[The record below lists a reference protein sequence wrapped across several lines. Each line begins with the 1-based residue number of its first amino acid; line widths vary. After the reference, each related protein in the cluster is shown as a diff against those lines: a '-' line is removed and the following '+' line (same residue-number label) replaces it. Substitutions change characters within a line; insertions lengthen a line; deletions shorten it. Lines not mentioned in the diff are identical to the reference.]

1 MNDYMDENNEPF
13 KIYDKDFKLGLR
25 KKKYQSV
32 PSRLALPRMSLFQ
45 NINYSRG
52 SHRRDARY
60 RIIQGR
66 IYNFLERP
74 RGFLAIFYHI
84 MVFFMILVCLALS
97 IFTTIPSYVNEASFS
112 LYRMEVLVVL
122 WLTFE
127 FAVRLWSAGVRS
139 RYQGL
144 LGRLKFMTGTF
155 CIIDLITITASVIAL
170 CQGAPRREFAVSTL
184 RVLRFF
190 QILRMLRMDRRGG
203 SWKLLGSVV
212 YAHRQELITSVYIG
226 FLGLTFSAFLV
237 YLVERDV
244 NEQFSNFA
252 KALWWGVITMCT
264 IGYGDSVP
272 ITWEGKLI
280 GSIVTL
286 LSYSFFALPAGILGS
301 GFALKVQQQ
310 QRQKHMISRFQP
322 AASLIQSAWRYY
334 AADENSTA
342 VATWKIHEI
351 PIHLPSPTSSFKVQ
365 SPLRRLPSRR
375 RRSQTIHSPADILHI
390 ESAKSGRYLTV
401 FNDKSV
407 ESTDEDCTRTPK
419 CNTLLKKHKIAIR
432 FIRMLKFMV
441 ARRKFKEALKPYDV
455 KDVLE
460 QYAAGHADLLMRVK
474 NIHARLDLILGGK
487 RAPKIKDAAKICL
500 ASRVVKMERQ
510 VTGIEDKLD
519 LLIRQYMEDRR
530 RKENERE
537 DTSELTPVLEAVNAE
552 SINKREKESI
562 SAAVKE
568 AKKANRTSLPSII
581 YQPHLPANINYP
593 PHRDLKLPPPQ
604 QRPDSAIIFIDDLG
618 KVQEE
623 DIFDEEEEFSE
634 GMYASVEE
642 YLGWT

>member
-1 MNDYMDENNEPF
+1 
-13 KIYDKDFKLGLR
+13 
-25 KKKYQSV
+25 
-32 PSRLALPRMSLFQ
+32 MSLLGKSIQ
-45 NINYSRG
+45 YPRG

-66 IYNFLERP
+66 VYNFLERP
-74 RGFLAIFYHI
+74 RGVIAICYHI
-84 MVFFMILVCLALS
+84 MVFFMVFSCLALS
-97 IFTTIPSYVNEASFS
+97 IFATIPEFERDAAFS
-112 LYRMEVLVVL
+112 LYRMEVLVVIWFAL
-122 WLTFE
+122 E
-127 FAVRLWSAGVRS
+127 FIVRLWAAGVRS

-144 LGRLKFMTGTF
+144 LGRLKFMTSTF
-155 CIIDLITITASVIAL
+155 CVIDLITISASLMAL
-170 CQGAPRREFAVSTL
+170 CQGAPRRVFATSSL
-184 RVLRFF
+184 RALRFF

-212 YAHRQELITSVYIG
+212 YAHRQELLTSVYIG
-226 FLGLTFSAFLV
+226 FLGLTFSSFLV

-272 ITWEGKLI
+272 VTWQGKVI

-310 QRQKHMISRFQP
+310 QRQKHMISRYQP
-322 AASLIQSAWRYY
+322 AASLIQSIWRFY
-334 AADENSTA
+334 ASDDNSTA

-351 PIHLPSPTSSFKVQ
+351 PIHMPSPTSSFKVQ

-375 RRSQTIHSPADILHI
+375 RRSQTINAPTDIINI
-390 ESAKSGRYLTV
+390 ESAKSGRYLSV
-401 FNDKSV
+401 FNDKTA
-407 ESTDEDCTRTPK
+407 ESTDEDYKPKRTQ
-419 CNTLLKKHKIAIR
+419 LLRKHKIAIR

-487 RAPKIKDAAKICL
+487 RAPKIKDASKICL

-510 VTGIEDKLD
+510 VSDIEDKLD

-530 RKENERE
+530 RREKENEE
-537 DTSELTPVLEAVNAE
+537 DSTLTPILEAVNAE
-552 SINKREKESI
+552 TISKRENAKI

-568 AKKANRTSLPSII
+568 AKSLNRTSLPTIV
-581 YQPHLPANINYP
+581 YQPHLPANISYP
-593 PHRDLKLPPPQ
+593 PQRDLKLPLPQ
-604 QRPDSAIIFIDDLG
+604 QRPDSANDLG
-618 KVQEE
+618 KV
-623 DIFDEEEEFSE
+623 DEEETFNDDDDLSD
-634 GMYASVEE
+634 GMYTSVEA

>member
-1 MNDYMDENNEPF
+1 MADYMDEHNEAF
-13 KIYDKDFKLGLR
+13 NIYNKDFKLGLCKR
-25 KKKYQSV
+25 KYRPTTK
-32 PSRLALPRMSLFQ
+32 RLVIPRMSLLGKS
-45 NINYSRG
+45 ITYTRG
-52 SHRRDARY
+52 THRRDARY

-74 RGFLAIFYHI
+74 RGLIAISYHI
-84 MVFFMILVCLALS
+84 MVFILIFTCLALS
-97 IFTTIPSYVNEASFS
+97 IFATINEYEKEASFS
-112 LYRMEVLVVL
+112 LYRLEVLVVF
-122 WLTFE
+122 WLTIE
-127 FAVRLWSAGVRS
+127 FIVRLWAAGVRS

-144 LGRLKFMTGTF
+144 LGRFKFMTGTF
-155 CIIDLITITASVIAL
+155 CIIDLITIAASIIAL
-170 CQGAPRREFAVSTL
+170 AQGAPRRVFATSTL
-184 RVLRFF
+184 RALRFF

-212 YAHRQELITSVYIG
+212 YAHRQELLTSVYIG
-226 FLGLTFSAFLV
+226 FLGLTFSSFLV

-272 ITWEGKLI
+272 ITWQGKVI

-310 QRQKHMISRFQP
+310 QRQKHMISRYQP
-322 AASLIQSAWRYY
+322 AATLIQSIWRYY

-351 PIHLPSPTSSFKVQ
+351 PIQMPSPTSSFKVQ

-375 RRSQTIHSPADILHI
+375 RRSQTIHSPVDIVHI
-390 ESAKSGRYLTV
+390 ESAKSGRYLSV

-407 ESTDEDCTRTPK
+407 ESQDEEYTPK
-419 CNTLLKKHKIAIR
+419 CNTLMKKHKIAIR

-487 RAPKIKDAAKICL
+487 RAPKIKDASKICL

-510 VTGIEDKLD
+510 VTDIDDKLD

-530 RKENERE
+530 RKENDNEE
-537 DTSELTPVLEAVNAE
+537 QSNLLPALEAVNTE
-552 SINKREKESI
+552 TINKRENENI
-562 SAAVKE
+562 TAAVKE
-568 AKKANRTSLPSII
+568 AKSANRTSLPSIV

-593 PHRDLKLPPPQ
+593 PHRDLKLPLPQ

-618 KVQEE
+618 KVEE
-623 DIFDEEEEFSE
+623 GDIFAEDDEYSDA
-634 GMYASVEE
+634 MYASVEA

>member
-1 MNDYMDENNEPF
+1 
-13 KIYDKDFKLGLR
+13 
-25 KKKYQSV
+25 
-32 PSRLALPRMSLFQ
+32 MSLFQ
-45 NINYSRG
+45 SINYTRG

-66 IYNFLERP
+66 VYNFLERP
-74 RGFLAIFYHI
+74 RGFVAICYHI
-84 MVFFMILVCLALS
+84 MVFFMVFTCLALS
-97 IFTTIPSYVNEASFS
+97 IFATIPEFESGASFS

-122 WLTFE
+122 WLTLE

-139 RYQGL
+139 RYQGF
-144 LGRLKFMTGTF
+144 LGRIKFMTGTF
-155 CIIDLITITASVIAL
+155 CVIDTITIAASVIAL
-170 CQGAPRREFAVSTL
+170 GQGAPRRVFATSTL
-184 RVLRFF
+184 RALRFF
-190 QILRMLRMDRRGG
+190 QILRMLRIDRRGG

-212 YAHRQELITSVYIG
+212 YAHRQELLTSVYIG

-244 NEQFSNFA
+244 NEQFSNFG

-272 ITWEGKLI
+272 ITWQGKVI

-322 AASLIQSAWRYY
+322 AAGLIQAAWRYY

-351 PIHLPSPTSSFKVQ
+351 PIQMPSPTSSFKVQ

-375 RRSQTIHSPADILHI
+375 RRSQTIHYPADILHI
-390 ESAKSGRYLTV
+390 ESAKSGRYLSV

-407 ESTDEDCTRTPK
+407 ESTDEDYTPK

-441 ARRKFKEALKPYDV
+441 SRRKFKEALKPYDV

-487 RAPKIKDAAKICL
+487 RAPKIKDATKICL
-500 ASRVVKMERQ
+500 ASRVVKVERQ
-510 VTGIEDKLD
+510 VCNIEDKLD
-519 LLIRQYMEDRR
+519 LLIRQYMEDRK
-530 RKENERE
+530 RKDNDNAEE
-537 DTSELTPVLEAVNAE
+537 SSLTPILEAVNAE
-552 SINKREKESI
+552 SINKREKENI

-568 AKKANRTSLPSII
+568 AKNANRSSLPTIV
-581 YQPHLPANINYP
+581 YQPHLPANISYP

-604 QRPDSAIIFIDDLG
+604 QRPDSAIIFLDGMG
-618 KVQEE
+618 KAKEGHSYDEE
-623 DIFDEEEEFSE
+623 DEYSE
-634 GMYASVEE
+634 GIYASVEA

>member
-1 MNDYMDENNEPF
+1 MSKMNDYMDENNESF
-13 KIYDKDFKLGLR
+13 KFYEKDFKFGLC
-25 KKKYQSV
+25 KKKYRP
-32 PSRLALPRMSLFQ
+32 PSKRLVIPRMSLLGKS
-45 NINYSRG
+45 INYTRG

-60 RIIQGR
+60 RLIQGR

-74 RGFLAIFYHI
+74 RGVFAISYHI
-84 MVFFMILVCLALS
+84 MVFLLVSTCLVLS
-97 IFTTIPSYVNEASFS
+97 IFTTIPVYEHEAAFS

-122 WLTFE
+122 WLTLE
-127 FAVRLWSAGVRS
+127 FIVRLWAAGVRS

-144 LGRLKFMTGTF
+144 LGRFKFMTSTF
-155 CIIDLITITASVIAL
+155 CLIDLITIAASAAAL
-170 CQGAPRREFAVSTL
+170 AQGAPRRVFATSTL
-184 RVLRFF
+184 RALRFF

-237 YLVERDV
+237 YLVEREV

-252 KALWWGVITMCT
+252 KAMWWGVITMCT
-264 IGYGDSVP
+264 IGYGDAVP
-272 ITWEGKLI
+272 VTWQGKVI
-280 GSIVTL
+280 GAIVTL

-310 QRQKHMISRFQP
+310 QRQKHMISRYQP
-322 AASLIQSAWRYY
+322 AATLIQSAWRYY

-351 PIHLPSPTSSFKVQ
+351 PIQLPSPTSSFKVQ

-390 ESAKSGRYLTV
+390 ESAKSGRYLSV
-401 FNDKSV
+401 FNDKTP
-407 ESTDEDCTRTPK
+407 ESQDEDYTPK
-419 CNTLLKKHKIAIR
+419 HNTLMKKHKIAIR

-474 NIHARLDLILGGK
+474 NIHANWISFW
-487 RAPKIKDAAKICL
+487 A
-500 ASRVVKMERQ
+500 MERQ
-510 VTGIEDKLD
+510 VNDIEDKLD
-519 LLIRQYMEDRR
+519 LFIRQYMEDRR
-530 RKENERE
+530 RKVCENEE
-537 DTSELTPVLEAVNAE
+537 ESNLTPILEAVNTEA
-552 SINKREKESI
+552 INKREKENI
-562 SAAVKE
+562 TAAVKE
-568 AKKANRTSLPSII
+568 AKSVNRTSLPTIV
-581 YQPHLPANINYP
+581 YQPHLPANISYP
-593 PHRDLKLPPPQ
+593 PHRDLKLPLPQ
-604 QRPDSAIIFIDDLG
+604 QRPDSANDLG
-618 KVQEE
+618 KVDEG
-623 DIFDEEEEFSE
+623 DIFNDDDEEFSD
-634 GMYASVEE
+634 GMYASVEA